1 LPENLKL
8 SKVHPSCF
16 LAVIALIL
24 MAVIAVQ
31 FRILFLQPIF
41 TLVLTIFLPG
51 FAVTQAL
58 FSQGELQAPER
69 AAISLT
75 LSLAIT
81 SLSGLFLTITHIGVQ
96 PPTIL
101 LSISGLT
108 IIFALASVRK
118 QRNSFSLKP
127 ESEESSFR
135 AKLSSLMRHH
145 LFLIAVLLFTIAIRL
160 VSFYFISPDY
170 STADPELLIVCDV
183 ADGRLL
189 ENYTSLWHYLGLA
202 PYSYPILFHLLLAE
216 IKILGDITLSS
227 LPLINAAFSLIPIL
241 FMYSLVKRVFKD
253 GNADISAFIL
263 STSPIFIF
271 ETLSGTFKA
280 RALAYALICAQ
291 LYFAIRILQGK
302 KRMIPLFLLFILAS
316 SLTYRVALPI
326 NALLI
331 ASLLATHL
339 LMKSRVAPHLAGVGV
354 ATLGIASYVIAYQSY
369 GETVVAV
376 ETLLSS
382 LAKAGP
388 LLLLGVV
395 GILCEMNRRPPHI
408 WGGIGMSIS
417 LNLRLERASKYFL
430 AIPAL
435 TSLALGLVNWKA
447 ADTVPLFLAPLSGIG
462 LLHLRTALP
471 KTIPK
476 PKLDR
481 SIFATLLLI
490 GLLATSFSL
499 SYYPSKWYQ
508 KRPPE
513 LYDEIE
519 QVKDLLTSR
528 TQRGALILGTGYTG
542 ISIAKAFSG
551 IVLIGPE
558 QEPFVQAYAL
568 NLLATTNFKPGYV
581 QAWRYRPGS
590 IYEASQQFYRS
601 FFIHNGKNLEQLLR
615 GYFIQYVVTENL
627 EETNTWATTNQQYLR
642 KIFSTPNYILYEVSA
657 TEPEMNLLKFI
668 EESAVDGKL
677 LSPYYASPFI
687 AQLGEDLLMEDL
699 NSILDFNY
707 FLQYERYKGEQIP
720 YQTIQELKSSV
731 EGMQKA
737 YENPSKLVS
746 FALERGCRYI
756 ILDPFHSE
764 MREKLLRMGQ
774 RLLFSQEDV
783 SLFEIVSRTTDYP
796 RILTIKAF
804 DTRKMSNVHATIK
817 IATVDGELIE
827 QKETDSNGVANFTLT
842 LGTYSITAATDAE
855 ETSQVVRLTDDV
867 DVTIFLGPPEPHILT
882 VKVIDSMNEEPV
894 SNASVAVRF
903 LNGTLQT
910 EEFTDENGIV
920 RVPLGTMTYNVTA
933 TYANASRSQ
942 AVEIGSDDSITITLQ
957 SFAVAVYAGVYQET
971 HPGVASVQILRQGAV
986 TRFAYT
992 GIPGT
997 VVFNL
1002 QPGTYLVIVTLGD
1015 RTIRQVMTV
1024 SYYTFLPVVF
1034 Y

>member
-1 LPENLKL
+1 MPKNLK
-8 SKVHPSCF
+8 SSMAHPSWL
-16 LAVIALIL
+16 LAAIALTL
-24 MAVIAVQ
+24 MAATAIQ
-31 FRILFLQPIF
+31 FRIPFLQPIF
-41 TLVLTIFLPG
+41 TLILTIFLPG
-51 FAVTQAL
+51 FAITQAF
-58 FSQGELQAPER
+58 FSVRGLQPPER
-69 AAISLT
+69 AAISLA

-81 SLSGLFLTITHIGVQ
+81 SLLGLILTITHIGVQ
-96 PPTIL
+96 PTAIL
-101 LSISGLT
+101 LSISSLT
-108 IIFALASVRK
+108 IIFALAGVRK
-118 QRNSFSLKP
+118 QPDWFSLKP
-127 ESEESSFR
+127 GSEALFFR
-135 AKLSSLMRHH
+135 VKLFSLIRQH
-145 LFLIAVLLFTIAIRL
+145 LSLISILLFTIAIRL
-160 VSFYFISPDY
+160 FSFYFISRDY
-170 STADPELLIVCDV
+170 STADPELLIVYDI
-183 ADGRLL
+183 ANGRFL
-189 ENYTSLWHYLGLA
+189 ESYTSLWHYLGLA

-227 LPLINAAFSLIPIL
+227 LPLINIALSLIPIL
-241 FMYSLVKRVFKD
+241 FIYSLVKRVFKD
-253 GNADISAFIL
+253 GNPEMSAFIL

-302 KRMIPLFLLFILAS
+302 RRMIPLFLLFISAS

-326 NALLI
+326 NVLLI
-331 ASLLATHL
+331 ASLLAIPL
-339 LMKSRVAPHLAGVGV
+339 LMKSRIAPRLAGVGV
-354 ATLGIASYVIAYQSY
+354 AILGITSYIVAYQSY
-369 GETVVAV
+369 GETAIAV
-376 ETLLSS
+376 ETVFSC

-388 LLLLGVV
+388 LLLIGVI
-395 GILCEMNRRPPHI
+395 GILCELNKPPHI
-408 WGGIGMSIS
+408 WGGLNMSAS
-417 LNLRLERASKYFL
+417 LNLRLEGAFKYFL
-430 AIPAL
+430 AVPAL
-435 TSLALGLVNWKA
+435 TSLTLGLVNWKA

-462 LLHLRTALP
+462 LINLKSMLP

-476 PKLDR
+476 PELDR

-499 SYYPSKWYQ
+499 TYYPSKWYQ

-519 QVKDLLTSR
+519 QVKDFLKSR

-558 QEPFVQAYAL
+558 QERFVQAYTL

-601 FFIHNGKNLEQLLR
+601 FFIHSGKNLEQLLR
-615 GYFIQYVVTENL
+615 CYFIQYVVAENL
-627 EETNTWATTNQQYLR
+627 AETSAWATTNQQYLR
-642 KIFSTPNYILYEVSA
+642 KIFSTPNYIVYEVSA
-657 TEPEMNLLKFI
+657 TESEMNLLKFI
-668 EESAVDGKL
+668 EESVVDGKL

-687 AQLGEDLLMEDL
+687 AQLGQDLLTGDL
-699 NSILDFNY
+699 NPILDFNY
-707 FLQYERYKGEQIP
+707 FLQYERYRGEQIP
-720 YQTIQELKSSV
+720 YQNIQELKSKV
-731 EGMQKA
+731 EATQKA
-737 YENPSKLVS
+737 YEDASKLVS
-746 FALERGCRYI
+746 FALQRGCRYI
-756 ILDPFHSE
+756 VLDSYHSE

-783 SLFEIVSRTTDYP
+783 SLFEIVSQTTDYP
-796 RILTIKAF
+796 RILTIKTF
-804 DTRKMSNVHATIK
+804 DTRTMLNVHAMIK
-817 IATVDGELIE
+817 VATADGKLIE
-827 QKETDSNGVANFTLT
+827 RKETDPRGEANFTLT
-842 LGTYSITAATDAE
+842 LGTYSITAATGAE
-855 ETSQVVRLTDDV
+855 ETSQIIRLTDDM

-882 VKVIDSMNEEPV
+882 LKVIDSMNEEPV
-894 SNASVAVRF
+894 LNASVTVHF
-903 LNGTLQT
+903 LDGTLAT
-910 EEFTDENGIV
+910 EEFTDENGIA
-920 RVPLGTMTYNVTA
+920 RVPLSTMTYNVTA

-957 SFAVAVYAGVYQET
+957 SFTVAVYTGVYQET
-971 HPGVASVQILRQGAV
+971 HPGVASIQILRQGAV